1 MLGVGHGGRSG
12 NHVPSSS
19 AGRIRRLTVEYSQEF
34 GNFLHL
40 VPMGSIGFCDG
51 HALCAFSRQER
62 GASRTDGKGLLARNF
77 FEPLS

>member
-40 VPMGSIGFCDG
+40 VLMGPKGHCDG
-51 HALCAFSRQER
+51 HALCDFFRQEC
-62 GASRTDGKGLLARNF
+62 G
-77 FEPLS
+77 